1 MYICIYFICI
11 NAYLYT
17 YMYVARGR
25 KLEKDRRG
33 VSPGRCYTDWH
44 EVGTQDASKRGSTTS
59 RGSTYHN
66 RAKHTRN
73 PPHPQTAKAEET
85 PSPPQKDRAQITPA
99 PQKSDHQRPTRNA
112 KRMPQNGYVDSG
124 VCKINARR
132 KKREQQ
138 IIFAPFPPKFNVD
151 NKAERRFYKI
161 GRLLCNPLHSKI
173 SVRQH

>member
-1 MYICIYFICI
+1 MSRERQ
-11 NAYLYT
+11 T
-17 YMYVARGR
+17 R
-25 KLEKDRRG
+25 EDRRG

-44 EVGTQDASKRGSTTS
+44 EVPFGTQDASKRGSTTS

-85 PSPPQKDRAQITPA
+85 PSPHPLKARAEETPSPPQKDRAQITP

-112 KRMPQNGYVDSG
+112 KRMPKSGYLDSG

-132 KKREQQ
+132 KKREQH

-161 GRLLCNPLHSKI
+161 GRLFCNPLHSKM